1 MLVCQFQ
8 HIPVFST
15 QPVHYTQRALSKPV
29 ISPARLWF
37 ERLGITLITLF
48 ALGTPLLFGLGFYLS
63 VNEEGIA
70 INAGNPLAET
80 RLWMTRE
87 KRGITGLALQTT
99 SPAQPQAPSA
109 NAQCAT
115 TRVFILRWVDG
126 LSTDQSAA
134 YCKCYALTNGN
145 FSESPATCKP

>member
-1 MLVCQFQ
+1 
-8 HIPVFST
+8 VFST

-29 ISPARLWF
+29 ISPAHLWF

-70 INAGNPLAET
+70 INASNPLAET

-126 LSTDQSAA
+126 LSTDQSAR
-134 YCKCYALTNGN
+134 YCKCYALANGN